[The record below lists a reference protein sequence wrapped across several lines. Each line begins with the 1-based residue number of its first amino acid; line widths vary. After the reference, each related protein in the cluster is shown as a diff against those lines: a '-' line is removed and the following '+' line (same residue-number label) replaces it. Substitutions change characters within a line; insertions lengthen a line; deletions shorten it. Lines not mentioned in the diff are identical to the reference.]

1 MVDFKEFAR
10 RFGKLK
16 AFVVKEGQKI
26 LKNNENMLV
35 TMQTEQHHAGVN
47 KRGEQMQGGYSTGY
61 GKKRRKKGLQTSF
74 VDLHFSGK
82 YHKGL
87 KVTPAKGGVD
97 IRSNVDYEQY
107 LRKNFP
113 GEAGLT
119 GVNAEAV
126 AELVAKELAVKI
138 KKFLV
143 G

>member
-1 MVDFKEFAR
+1 MVTFQTFAN
-10 RFGKLK
+10 RFAKLR
-16 AFVVKEGQKI
+16 AYVENEGQKI
-26 LKNNENMLV
+26 LKRNEKMLV
-35 TMQTEQHHAGVN
+35 EMQTEQHHAGLN
-47 KRGEQMQGGYSTGY
+47 KKSEQMQGGYSTGY
-61 GKKRRKKGLQTSF
+61 SKRRKKKGLQTSF

>member
-1 MVDFKEFAR
+1 MVTFQTFAN
-10 RFGKLK
+10 RFAKLR
-16 AFVVKEGQKI
+16 AYVESEGQKI
-26 LKNNENMLV
+26 LKRNEKMLV
-35 TMQTEQHHAGVN
+35 EMQTEQHHAGLN
-47 KRGEQMQGGYSTGY
+47 KKSEQMQGGYSTGY
-61 GKKRRKKGLQTSF
+61 SKRRKKKGLQTSF